1 MLQFYKRS
9 VNGLVFSL
17 ILAALSIL
25 CRGLIGTH
33 VLREKTNLHNLVDKS
48 RVSYVSRAERTA
60 LHTVVFAILPL
71 HMDELTSLLHDISD
85 PSSKNYGKHRT
96 KQEVAAF
103 TANPKGYE
111 ATMQYLRAKEAEGA
125 VIVRESPY
133 GEYITATAPVHV
145 WEETFATA
153 FHTYEVNTRMSDD
166 VISKEKK
173 QEQQQEI
180 KKKHVQS
187 IIRAEEYSLPAELA
201 DHVTA
206 VFNTVQ
212 FPPQNILRKSLRP
225 IGEVVEVQKVD
236 KVTQSSGI
244 ISGTVTPALINLYYN
259 VTNNTISS
267 TATQAVYE
275 SLNQSYSPSDLTLF
289 QKYFNLEEH
298 PVAEDIGGHA
308 FNAACVY
315 GGGGDCIEANLDVQY
330 IMGIAENIETI
341 YDYSDVDTID
351 WMLSWITTVA
361 TSPNPA
367 QVTLRFVRH
376 YIHTHVHV

>member
-111 ATMQYLRAKEAEGA
+111 ATMQYLRAKEAEGV
-125 VIVRESPY
+125 VIVRELPY

-206 VFNTVQ
+206 V
-212 FPPQNILRKSLRP
+212 S
-225 IGEVVEVQKVD
+225 
-236 KVTQSSGI
+236 
-244 ISGTVTPALINLYYN
+244 
-259 VTNNTISS
+259 NNPISS